1 MSHHVYILY
10 SNKLQRFYV
19 GLTINLDRRLDEH
32 NKGKSSYTSTG
43 TPWNLLWSTTKP
55 TLSAAE
61 ILERKL
67 KNLSRERKVKFM
79 KKYHEGI
86 CGPEMLDRI
95 EKEMV

>member
-1 MSHHVYILY
+1 MSYHVYILH

-19 GLTINLDRRLDEH
+19 GQTINLDRRLDEH

-43 TPWNLLWSTTKP
+43 TPWILLWSTTKSS
-55 TLSAAE
+55 LSGTE

-86 CGPEMLDRI
+86 RGPEMLDRI
-95 EKEMV
+95 EKGMT